1 VSAGRDTQITL
12 QPGIVEWGFV
22 YNQTY
27 KYFRMD
33 VSLGSDLRIR
43 LGMISGDADLY
54 VSVYDPNNPLALPTK
69 NNYTWS
75 ATAFGDDA
83 LNITHGSYVGFPWLS
98 FLLQFIGGVCCMKP
112 QAELRVARHVHHRS
126 VRFPELRIHD
136 CRVELPRDRG
146 DCIGW
151 CASGA

>member
-1 VSAGRDTQITL
+1 MSGVDPPVFAAFAARSDSQITL

-33 VSLGSDLRIR
+33 VDTGHDLRIR

-69 NNYTWS
+69 TNYTWS
-75 ATAFGDDA
+75 AMSFGDDS
-83 LNITHGSYVGFPWLS
+83 LNITHGT
-98 FLLQFIGGVCCMKP
+98 
-112 QAELRVARHVHHRS
+112 
-126 VRFPELRIHD
+126 
-136 CRVELPRDRG
+136 
-146 DCIGW
+146 
-151 CASGA
+151 